1 MPLSK
6 LKISAS
12 GIPRRMGECDTILYN
27 VGERLAP
34 LKPKIAG
41 ALKTQLSN
49 VALHKHSVVRTTY
62 GKLHAVAALYLKGHI
77 IGRERMRHR
86 IVCMVARNF
95 RALCHN
101 RCRNSQP
108 RRMVVFIPCAD
119 ISDDGV

>member
-86 IVCMVARNF
+86 IC
-95 RALCHN
+95 LYGGEKL
-101 RCRNSQP
+101 
-108 RRMVVFIPCAD
+108 PCALPQPLPEQ
-119 ISDDGV
+119 SAAANGCFCSMC

>member
-12 GIPRRMGECDTILYN
+12 GIPSRMGECDTILYN

-34 LKPKIAG
+34 LTPKIAG
-41 ALKTQLSN
+41 ALKSQLSN

-95 RALCHN
+95 RALYHN
-101 RCRNSQP
+101 RCRNGKP
-108 RRMVVFIPCAD
+108 RRVVVFVPCAE
-119 ISDDGV
+119 I

>member
-1 MPLSK
+1 MLQ
-6 LKISAS
+6 
-12 GIPRRMGECDTILYN
+12 
-27 VGERLAP
+27 LAP

-62 GKLHAVAALYLKGHI
+62 GKFHAVAALYLKGHI

-95 RALCHN
+95 RALCHH